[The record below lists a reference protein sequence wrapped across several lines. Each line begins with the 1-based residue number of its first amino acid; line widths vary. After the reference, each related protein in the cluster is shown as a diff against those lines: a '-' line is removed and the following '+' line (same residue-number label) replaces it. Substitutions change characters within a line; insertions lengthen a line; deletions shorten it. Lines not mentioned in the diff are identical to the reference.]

1 MAEVVITV
9 MIVMVFGTLLFS
21 SASRRYARAERNI
34 AKTEARLA
42 AESVVQILAGKILKE
57 ESSEVIEK
65 LVSRHGLPV
74 TEGVI
79 WADTENGESE
89 KIRTVVTSFWREDGS
104 ELVLHAGAD
113 RKCIDRSRAGTPIR
127 VYTIHSGSEGG
138 ERAMKKRKKILSD
151 HSGMTLVEILTAFF
165 ILMLASKAV
174 VSCISGYSRVIGKS
188 RELSAAG
195 TEVERLT
202 GDAEYAAAAEIHLEI
217 GGEEFVES
225 GSYVEETVK
234 DSDRPVTGFWADQ
247 AVMEEIFA
255 DGE

>member
-1 MAEVVITV
+1 
-9 MIVMVFGTLLFS
+9 
-21 SASRRYARAERNI
+21 
-34 AKTEARLA
+34 
-42 AESVVQILAGKILKE
+42 
-57 ESSEVIEK
+57 
-65 LVSRHGLPV
+65 
-74 TEGVI
+74 
-79 WADTENGESE
+79 
-89 KIRTVVTSFWREDGS
+89 
-104 ELVLHAGAD
+104 
-113 RKCIDRSRAGTPIR
+113 
-127 VYTIHSGSEGG
+127 
-138 ERAMKKRKKILSD
+138 MKKRKKILSD
-151 HSGMTLVEILTAFF
+151 RSGMTLVEILTAFF

-174 VSCISGYSRVIGKS
+174 VSCISGYSRVIEKS

-217 GGEEFVES
+217 VES

>member
-1 MAEVVITV
+1 
-9 MIVMVFGTLLFS
+9 
-21 SASRRYARAERNI
+21 
-34 AKTEARLA
+34 
-42 AESVVQILAGKILKE
+42 
-57 ESSEVIEK
+57 
-65 LVSRHGLPV
+65 
-74 TEGVI
+74 
-79 WADTENGESE
+79 
-89 KIRTVVTSFWREDGS
+89 
-104 ELVLHAGAD
+104 
-113 RKCIDRSRAGTPIR
+113 
-127 VYTIHSGSEGG
+127 
-138 ERAMKKRKKILSD
+138 MKKRKKILSD

-174 VSCISGYSRVIGKS
+174 VSCISGYSRVIEKS

-217 GGEEFVES
+217 GGEFVES

>member
-1 MAEVVITV
+1 
-9 MIVMVFGTLLFS
+9 
-21 SASRRYARAERNI
+21 
-34 AKTEARLA
+34 
-42 AESVVQILAGKILKE
+42 
-57 ESSEVIEK
+57 
-65 LVSRHGLPV
+65 
-74 TEGVI
+74 
-79 WADTENGESE
+79 
-89 KIRTVVTSFWREDGS
+89 
-104 ELVLHAGAD
+104 
-113 RKCIDRSRAGTPIR
+113 
-127 VYTIHSGSEGG
+127 
-138 ERAMKKRKKILSD
+138 MKKRKKILSD

-174 VSCISGYSRVIGKS
+174 VSCISGYSCVIEKS

>member
-1 MAEVVITV
+1 
-9 MIVMVFGTLLFS
+9 
-21 SASRRYARAERNI
+21 
-34 AKTEARLA
+34 
-42 AESVVQILAGKILKE
+42 
-57 ESSEVIEK
+57 
-65 LVSRHGLPV
+65 
-74 TEGVI
+74 
-79 WADTENGESE
+79 
-89 KIRTVVTSFWREDGS
+89 
-104 ELVLHAGAD
+104 
-113 RKCIDRSRAGTPIR
+113 
-127 VYTIHSGSEGG
+127 
-138 ERAMKKRKKILSD
+138 MKKRKKILSD

-174 VSCISGYSRVIGKS
+174 VSCISGYSHVIEKS

-202 GDAEYAAAAEIHLEI
+202 GDAEIHLEI